1 MLRIRFKVG
10 THSTDL
16 LTLFV
21 AVLSAVFHGH
31 LNCLMFACSH
41 KSGQDQEDKE
51 EKKCYKKDKKKKKKP
66 CEFLLWFAIMP

>member
-16 LTLFV
+16 LKLFV
-21 AVLSAVFHGH
+21 AVFSAMFHGH
-31 LNCLMFACSH
+31 LNCLMLACSH

-51 EKKCYKKDKKKKKKP
+51 E
-66 CEFLLWFAIMP
+66 EEML

>member
-41 KSGQDQEDKE
+41 KSGQDQEDKQ
-51 EKKCYKKDKKKKKKP
+51 EKKCYKKDKKKKKKSLVN
-66 CEFLLWFAIMP
+66 FYYGLQ